1 MYHVIYMKADYEP
14 WYQFDGWQTKILD
27 RWTFEEEDKAQ
38 DFLLHKVSEFR
49 AHYQYSKE
57 KNGAY
62 AFWDVQEVCYCEDCE
77 DNLQLYHG
85 LLLIK
90 EFAE

>member
-14 WYQFDGWQTKILD
+14 WYQFEGWQTMIQD
-27 RWTFEEEDKAQ
+27 RWAFETEDQAQ
-38 DFLLHKVSEFR
+38 DFLVHKVNEFR
-49 AHYQYSKE
+49 AQYQYTRE
-57 KNGAY
+57 KNGYY
-62 AFWDVQEVCYCEDCE
+62 AFWDVKDVCYCEDCE
-77 DNLQLYHG
+77 DDLQLYHG